1 MEQVQRH
8 FVKFDASTLDIHS
21 IGMHVTE
28 EAGSII
34 KPVDWKMI
42 EPFFVEYKNLTD
54 YYPILEDG
62 NVVGFR
68 KKKLAHSRVVKNDDN
83 ETLKAI
89 TPYENFIADCAIMVD
104 LKNDELK
111 LTYDT
116 NYFDALTNQ
125 ENMDRLTLV
134 KGKQYNLQV
143 TQKGNPYFLYAS
155 YTVEL
160 DAFLEGQSIELKY
173 SGPKDISVYAITKN

>member
-1 MEQVQRH
+1 
-8 FVKFDASTLDIHS
+8 
-21 IGMHVTE
+21 
-28 EAGSII
+28 
-34 KPVDWKMI
+34 
-42 EPFFVEYKNLTD
+42 
-54 YYPILEDG
+54 
-62 NVVGFR
+62 
-68 KKKLAHSRVVKNDDN
+68 VVKNDDN

-125 ENMDRLTLV
+125 ENIDRLTLV

-173 SGPKDISVYAITKN
+173 LGPNDISVYAITKN